1 MDSNLLTIIGI
12 GLVAMFFGYFFGL
25 FEGRGQGYKRRKKEE
40 AAEKP
45 PVPAPSKTPSISA
58 EPQAP
63 TPTPAPVDKS
73 MLRLSLDADQGP
85 VLEMDGRPVN
95 VSAIGA
101 DQRKRLIDLML
112 VMRPW
117 VEAAPAPRPS
127 PVTQPAT
134 APAEAA
140 PISGGPLADRL
151 AAAAGPTPPPSSAPT
166 PAPVSAVLRPVA
178 VREAPEPGTP
188 TTMVAQ
194 IDAILQARLASS
206 PLAGHAIRVVESSEG
221 GAAIVVDK
229 QRYAGVGDV
238 PDPEIKAVIKAAIAE
253 WEEKYTPS

>member
-1 MDSNLLTIIGI
+1 MDINLLTIIGI

-25 FEGRGQGYKRRKKEE
+25 FEGRSQGYKRRKKEE

-45 PVPAPSKTPSISA
+45 AVPAAAETPDISA

-63 TPTPAPVDKS
+63 TPAVVDKS
-73 MLRLSLDADQGP
+73 MLRLSLDPDQRP

-95 VSAIGA
+95 ISAIGA

-127 PVTQPAT
+127 AVPQPPT
-134 APAEAA
+134 ASTEAA
-140 PISGGPLADRL
+140 PSSGGPLADRL
-151 AAAAGPTPPPSSAPT
+151 AAAAGPTPPPSSAPK
-166 PAPVSAVLRPVA
+166 PAAVPAALRPVA
-178 VREAPEPGTP
+178 VREPPEPGTP
-188 TTMVAQ
+188 TTMVGQ
-194 IDAILQARLASS
+194 IDAILQARLAGSS
-206 PLAGHAIRVVESSEG
+206 LAGHAIRVVESSEG

-253 WEEKYTPS
+253 W